1 MHACVFVAV
10 TCFHIA
16 ANSSQKLGGF
26 TDLEQDLGRGGEGGG
41 ALRKSTAEFLCVFLC
56 KLWMYVHKLFTVF

>member
-1 MHACVFVAV
+1 MHACMRVFVAV

-26 TDLEQDLGRGGEGGG
+26 TDLEQDFGGGG
-41 ALRKSTAEFLCVFLC
+41 ALRKSTAAFLCVCL
-56 KLWMYVHKLFTVF
+56 YVCVSVQTVNVGICA

>member
-1 MHACVFVAV
+1 MRVFVAV

-26 TDLEQDLGRGGEGGG
+26 TDLEQDWGGG
-41 ALRKSTAEFLCVFLC
+41 ALRKSTAAFLCVYL
-56 KLWMYVHKLFTVF
+56 YVCVCVCVQTVNVGICA

>member
-1 MHACVFVAV
+1 MHACMRVFVAV

-26 TDLEQDLGRGGEGGG
+26 TDLERDFGGG
-41 ALRKSTAEFLCVFLC
+41 GRSGNPRLRFCVCACMCVCLC
-56 KLWMYVHKLFTVF
+56 KL

>member
-1 MHACVFVAV
+1 MHACMRVFVAV

-26 TDLEQDLGRGGEGGG
+26 TDLEQDFGGGG
-41 ALRKSTAEFLCVFLC
+41 ARSGNPRLRFCVCACMCVCLC
-56 KLWMYVHKLFTVF
+56 KL